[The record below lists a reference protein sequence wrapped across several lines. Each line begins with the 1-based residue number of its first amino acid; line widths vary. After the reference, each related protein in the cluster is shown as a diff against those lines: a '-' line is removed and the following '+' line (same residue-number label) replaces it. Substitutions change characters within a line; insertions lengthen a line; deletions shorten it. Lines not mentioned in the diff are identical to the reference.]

1 MNDTEEEVLTNNWWL
16 TKCKS
21 ISKYILSYCFYIHII
36 LLIILSIIQLRF
48 SIVYKNDCTID
59 DRIILYLFVFGII
72 QIIYSFNGILLI
84 IFSFL
89 YDKYR
94 YITFSL
100 LICFIIQQMVFI
112 FLIIWFIIG
121 NYLVFRVKNIVQH
134 TNSYDTHTYCDDTLY
149 RTAFWTIIIYYIF
162 IILFS
167 IIFVFKNLKC
177 LIEKFKILKNI
188 YSNEPNKDSYES

>member
-1 MNDTEEEVLTNNWWL
+1 MNDAEEEVMINNWWL

-36 LLIILSIIQLRF
+36 LLIILAIIQLRF
-48 SIVYKNDCTID
+48 SKVYKNRCTID

-121 NYLVFRVKNIVQH
+121 NYLVFRVKNIVQN
-134 TNSYDTHTYCDDTLY
+134 TNSYDTHTYCDYTLY
-149 RTAFWTIIIYYIF
+149 QIAFWTIIIYYIF

-167 IIFVFKNLKC
+167 IILVFTNLKC
-177 LIEKFKILKNI
+177 LIKKFKILKNI
-188 YSNEPNKDSYES
+188 YPNEPNKNSYES